1 MSESVHSGTS
11 ILLPGAQVSVFSRDR
26 ETLETV
32 RAVGGDWRFARVGV
46 FAQEGD
52 VDAAIALYQQQVSP
66 DLVVVQTDQIDE
78 SFTQKLE
85 TLAGSCAEG
94 TAAIVIGPVNDV
106 YLYRKLI
113 GMGVSDYLVRP
124 LSPHI
129 FAEVIA
135 KTIIEKIGATGSR
148 LIAVAG
154 AKGGVGVSILAQ
166 ALASGIAEILKEKT
180 VLLDAA
186 GGWSTASVGLGFEP
200 ATTFGEALR
209 MAAAG
214 DEARLGRMLI
224 PFGDKLSV
232 LASGGDVMLEH
243 NTAPEAVESLF
254 NLLMAKYP
262 LLVFDLSGAS
272 PPVRRAVLARAHKTI
287 VVSTAS
293 LPSLRLARTLM
304 HEIKDLKGGATVETD
319 LIVNMSGIAP
329 SAEVPRGDIQDAL
342 ECKPALFV
350 PFNPKLFMGLE
361 GQGKKFT
368 DDKAGLEIAR
378 SLLPLVQK
386 LLSREGD
393 TPPDKNRPDGGV
405 GGILG
410 LLRSKA

>member
-1 MSESVHSGTS
+1 MSEAVPSGTS
-11 ILLPGAQVSVFSRDR
+11 ILLPGAQVAVFSRDA
-26 ETLETV
+26 ETLAAA
-32 RAVGGDWRFARVGV
+32 RAVASDWRFARVGIA
-46 FAQEGD
+46 AQEGD
-52 VDAAIALYQQQVSP
+52 VDAAISLYQQQASP

-85 TLAGSCAEG
+85 TLAGSCAERTG
-94 TAAIVIGPVNDV
+94 AIVVGPVNDV

-148 LIAVAG
+148 LIAVTG
-154 AKGGVGVSILAQ
+154 AKGGVGTSILAE
-166 ALASGIAEILKEKT
+166 ALANAIADILREKT
-180 VLLDAA
+180 VLLDAG

-200 ATTFGEALR
+200 ATTLGEAIR
-209 MAAAG
+209 MASAG
-214 DEARLGRMLI
+214 DETRLSRMLI
-224 PFGDKLSV
+224 PFGEKLSV

-243 NTAPEAVESLF
+243 NVSPEQIETLL

-262 LLVFDLSGAS
+262 LLVFDLSGA
-272 PPVRRAVLARAHKTI
+272 PPLVRRAVLARAHEAV

-293 LPSLRLARTLM
+293 LPSLRLARTMM
-304 HEIKDLKGGATVETD
+304 HEIKELRGGSTDGVDLV
-319 LIVNMSGIAP
+319 VNMSGIAP
-329 SAEVPRGDIQDAL
+329 SAEVPRGDIEAAL
-342 ECKPALFV
+342 ECRPALFV

-361 GQGKKFT
+361 GQGRKFT
-368 DDKAGLEIAR
+368 DDKAGAEIAR
-378 SLLPLVQK
+378 SLLPLVQR

-393 TPPDKNRPDGGV
+393 PPPDKGKADGGV

-410 LLRSKA
+410 LLRKG

>member
-1 MSESVHSGTS
+1 MSDTVQSGTS
-11 ILLPGAQVSVFSRDR
+11 ILLPGAQVSVFSHDR
-26 ETLETV
+26 ETLETA
-32 RAVGGDWRFARVGV
+32 RALGGDWRFARVGV
-46 FAQEGD
+46 SVQEGD
-52 VDAAIALYQQQVSP
+52 VDTAIALYQGQASP
-66 DLVVVQTDQIDE
+66 DLVVVQTEQIDE

-94 TAAIVIGPVNDV
+94 TAAIVVGPVNDV
-106 YLYRKLI
+106 YLYRRLI

-124 LSPHI
+124 LNPQI

-154 AKGGVGVSILAQ
+154 VKGGVGTSILSEIMAD
-166 ALASGIAEILKEKT
+166 GIANILKEKV

-200 ATTFGEALR
+200 ATTLGEALR

-214 DEARLGRMLI
+214 DETRLSRTLI
-224 PFGDKLSV
+224 PMGDKLGV

-243 NTAPEAVESLF
+243 QVSPEQIETLL
-254 NLLMAKYP
+254 NLLMAKHP
-262 LLVFDLSGAS
+262 LLVFDVSGA
-272 PPVRRAVLARAHKTI
+272 PPLVRRAVLARAHKAI
-287 VVSTAS
+287 VVSTAG
-293 LPSLRLARTLM
+293 LPSLRLARSM
-304 HEIKDLKGGATVETD
+304 IHEIRELRGGSTSDLD
-319 LIVNMSGIAP
+319 LVINMSGIAP
-329 SAEVPRGDIQDAL
+329 SAEVPRGDIEAAL

-368 DDKAGLEIAR
+368 EDKAGAEIVR
-378 SLLPLVQK
+378 PLLSLVQK
-386 LLSREGD
+386 LLNREGEI
-393 TPPDKNRPDGGV
+393 TPDKGKSEGGV
-405 GGILG
+405 GSILG
-410 LLRSKA
+410 LLRKS